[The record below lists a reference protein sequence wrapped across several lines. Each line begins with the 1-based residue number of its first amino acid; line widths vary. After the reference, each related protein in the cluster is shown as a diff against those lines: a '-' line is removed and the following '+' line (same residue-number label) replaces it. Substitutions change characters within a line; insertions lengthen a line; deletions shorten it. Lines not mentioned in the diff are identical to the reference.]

1 MRCFSHFQLYLVAPH
16 GGKKT
21 ACDSNDLNDYIAI
34 FAAVYMTR
42 MPSPSI
48 YIGTNSVDD
57 SPLSTMKEM

>member
-16 GGKKT
+16 GVKKT
-21 ACDSNDLNDYIAI
+21 AWDSNDLNDYIAI

-48 YIGTNSVDD
+48 SIGINFVDED
-57 SPLSTMKEM
+57 EGDRLT